1 MHLIAWFESQ
11 DSATLVDVNNLAD
24 TSITREGAD
33 GYQIPSLTPELFAG
47 AALGVSLTEAR
58 FTAPS
63 LERSRSTVNVWP
75 KADAAESFALTHPQ
89 IWMPRRSIPLDPG
102 EVLRFQ
108 AAEDGGAAAVA
119 YGLAFLKGA
128 GDLPSMPPG
137 PIIQARATSASTL
150 TVDIWNTVDYT
161 LEQELSAG
169 EYAVV
174 GFISTGVSQIAARLV
189 IPGASNRPGLPAFI
203 GATTNVAQNADFGI
217 LDKLMYYNMGQ
228 FKHTALPSLE
238 VLASAADTAEEVQF
252 LLVKVS

>member
-1 MHLIAWFESQ
+1 MHCLAWFESQ
-11 DSATLVDVNNLAD
+11 DSAVLVDVNNLAD

-33 GYQIPSLTPELFAG
+33 GYQVPTLTPELFAG

-58 FTAPS
+58 FTSPS
-63 LERSRSTVNVWP
+63 MERARSTQNIYP

-89 IWMPRRSIPLDPG
+89 IWIGKRPPVLDVG

-119 YGLAFLKGA
+119 YGLAFLKA
-128 GDLPSMPPG
+128 PGDLPTMPPG
-137 PIIQARATSASTL
+137 PIIQARATSAQTL
-150 TVDIWNTVDYT
+150 VVDVWNTVDFT

-169 EYAVV
+169 TYAVV

-189 IPGASNRPGLPAFI
+189 IPGQSNRPGLPAFI

-217 LDKLMYYNMGQ
+217 LDKLMYYNMGE
-228 FKHTALPSLE
+228 FRHTALPALE
-238 VLASAADTAEEVQF
+238 ILASAADTVEEVQL